1 MKILKQRNIGTFL
14 GMAKIV
20 IGNVSPY
27 VNWVSLALVGIM
39 SFYTTLSPLFSSWG
53 IQFPFWMFILLL
65 VFIIIVLMIVE
76 WIFVLPSVFGATS
89 IQAWEHENPM
99 REKLESMEKEIL
111 EIKKMLNDKTNNDSC

>member
-76 WIFVLPSVFGATS
+76 WIFVLPSVFGAS
-89 IQAWEHENPM
+89 NRQAWEHENPM

-111 EIKKMLNDKTNNDSC
+111 EIKKLLKDTSEKG